1 MSKKYISMIQHH
13 REKQNTITGGNTEM
27 NKEQAEYYLP
37 DLLDD
42 ARDSLKND
50 YNLLDEQYPSDIV
63 SEIAD
68 SFVPVYTF
76 NLIEYGYHNRDLMFD
91 EPELGPAFDGSPT
104 PTNIIAANI
113 YEAVYNH
120 LYQEL
125 DSVLTELEEEA

>member
-1 MSKKYISMIQHH
+1 M
-13 REKQNTITGGNTEM
+13 TTER
-27 NKEQAEYYLP
+27 EYYMP